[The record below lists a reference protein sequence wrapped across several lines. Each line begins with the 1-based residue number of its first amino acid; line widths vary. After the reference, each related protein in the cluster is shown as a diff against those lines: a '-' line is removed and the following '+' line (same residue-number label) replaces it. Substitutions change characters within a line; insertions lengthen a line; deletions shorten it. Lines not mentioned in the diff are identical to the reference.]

1 MARRSSRISGPMRFR
16 VINQRLPP
24 GLPQAAGRAHQRV
37 QVVERGRAADRHPF
51 RPELFELHRADAGG
65 QTGHRHTRCGCDMAQ
80 RRRGLRATTI
90 RAAAALVGVA
100 VFGAGG
106 GEETPVLSGV
116 RFGGGRSMA
125 RR

>member
-1 MARRSSRISGPMRFR
+1 MARRSSRISGLIRHR
-16 VINQRLPP
+16 GISQRRLPASRSP
-24 GLPQAAGRAHQRV
+24 PLRPHQPI
-37 QVVERGRAADRHPF
+37 ELGRAADRHPF

-65 QTGHRHTRCGCDMAQ
+65 QIRHRHTRCGTAQ

-100 VFGAGG
+100 AFGAGG
-106 GEETPVLSGV
+106 GEETAALSGV
-116 RFGGGRSMA
+116 RFGGLSARSMA